1 MAKRIVTALAIILMV
16 ASQGALLSAG
26 SGRAQFKVSL
36 NTFWDGNSTEPVFFG
51 DPGNDTTVQIKM
63 PQRVTV
69 MGASVNVSGQPYII
83 NDSFIDTDRADFLA
97 STLSHMDVN
106 SSAGNATLDKP
117 LDDAFNDLTL
127 DPKWKWRNATTYD
140 EGATS
145 PGELMM
151 TSAVNTTFWGNQNNG
166 SLLYQNISGT
176 NAYTWTVSV
185 KVNGTPTLPGQR
197 AGLMMFL
204 DRNNWV
210 EFSYAR
216 LNGTDTGLTRVNT
229 SNGNSAAVTVPVGPG
244 PVWLSFYRYG
254 GTFRFSY
261 STNGADWLQN
271 NSMNMSWN
279 NFWNTELSV
288 GLVVMDGNSGTP
300 YRAFFDDY
308 ITSRYSGAGYMTSQV
323 HQYRDEVQTAQL
335 HWDASVPSWGAMTV
349 YARVTPGDADWKT
362 LSNHVTYE
370 FYPKSNTFQYNL
382 SMSGYNDS
390 ATTPVL
396 REIWGNVT
404 VKAVPYNVSLDLGN
418 KGTPDWFLS
427 GPLLDHPTTVNLA
440 SALVGALK
448 TATPDGNGDVV
459 LTLRIRSERRGTV
472 TLSDLAI
479 DYVVNSPPSETSQ
492 LAPANATWSTTV
504 TPTLNFNASDP
515 DGGAI
520 TYVIEIYPNG
530 SSIVFLRLEQ
540 KSPFNGWSAHSYTSG
555 EVASY
560 TFPYGGELAQNG
572 RYQWR
577 VCAYDGWAY
586 GPWSPK
592 RELYVDNTPPEG
604 WVLDD
609 GTETSSPDTLH
620 ANLSITDEQS
630 LIVKYL
636 VWVGTAPNASDIV
649 APTEV
654 FDPDVTFHNL
664 TLIYG
669 NRYYFTAKA
678 LNGAGLWSPEL
689 KSDGIGVKKGAVNHA
704 PSVTMSYPADGASL
718 TGVVKLRGNASDID
732 YLDALTT
739 SVQVDNGEWLEAEG
753 NRSWNLSWD
762 SSRVENGPHKIQ
774 ARAWD
779 GRAFSALFGINVTIT
794 NVHEI
799 LITGA
804 EPATDPRVSENQ
816 SITFSV
822 SARDPF
828 NRTLGYQWLVDGKPV
843 TGETA
848 PSFIYRSDYASAGV
862 HNVTVSIFSTPME
875 SHYTWNITV
884 QNVNRPPVP
893 AIAAPASG
901 TEAETGKSVK
911 FDATGSYDPDASDA
925 LNYSWDF
932 GDGNQASGVK
942 VGHTYKS
949 PGSYTV
955 TLTVSDPFTYQT
967 TSIDLTVKEGPK
979 ASAGFLEQYGL
990 YLMIGIV
997 LLVAI
1002 AGIAVAFGLRKK
1014 EEQKPAG
1021 AGKGRAPAARPLSHA
1036 DRDEQKPSFR
1046 KGMPVTTKARPVA
1059 AVATRPTYEA
1069 EAEPGP
1075 AAEVMPDYV
1084 AEAAPEGQPEEAASP
1099 GWTEPAQYEEPPEVQ
1114 MEETTEQPAWATAP
1128 AERPAYE
1135 TVEESAQPPA
1145 WSVPAASAP
1154 ARRAATTR
1162 AAPAARAPAPAWSEP
1177 AQPDILEE
1185 LLPMTPE
1192 EEVPEAAVE
1201 PMEAPAE
1208 QVAEQDDEMARIL
1221 NMLSPPEEPAPAPQE
1236 EPQEATGMED
1246 VFAKLK
1252 SISDEFE
1259 AGPPPEAPPL
1269 APPAPAVEE
1278 RLAAPAPPSYPPARR
1293 GEVRP
1298 PSPAPLTPPARATTR
1313 PAAPPAPAQRPATAP
1328 VTPPP
1333 ARAAAAPV
1341 APPAPR
1347 PAAAPVSPPAAR
1359 PAAAPVT
1366 PPPPRAAAAPVA
1378 PTAPAAGAK
1387 KRLLRCP
1394 KCQVIFEV
1402 QDTGVRPLPIRCTA
1416 CGTTGSL
1423 KK

>member
-1 MAKRIVTALAIILMV
+1 MANRMVTALAIILMV

-26 SGRAQFKVSL
+26 SGRAQFKVTL
-36 NTFWDGNSTEPVFFG
+36 NTFWDGNSTEPVFFA
-51 DPGNDTTVQIKM
+51 DPGNDTSVQIKM

-69 MGASVNVSGQPYII
+69 LGASIDVSGKPYII
-83 NDSFIDTDRADFLA
+83 NDSFIDTERADFLT
-97 STLSHMDVN
+97 STLYRMDVN
-106 SSAGNATLDKP
+106 SSAGNATIEKP
-117 LDDAFNDLTL
+117 LDDAFNDVAL
-127 DPKWKWRNATTYD
+127 DAKWKWRNATTYD

-176 NAYTWTVSV
+176 NAYTWQVNV
-185 KVNGTPTLPGQR
+185 KVNGTPALPGQR

-210 EFSYAR
+210 EFSYGR
-216 LNGTDTGLTRVNT
+216 LNSTTTGLTRVNT

-254 GTFRFSY
+254 GTFYFYY
-261 STNGADWLQN
+261 STNGVNFIQN
-271 NSMNMSWN
+271 YSMDMTWN

-288 GLVVMDGNSGTP
+288 GLAVMDGNSGTP

-308 ITSRYSGAGYMTSQV
+308 ITNRYFGAGYMTSGV

-335 HWDASVPSWGAMTV
+335 HWNASVPSGGAV
-349 YARVTPGDADWKT
+349 YVYGRVTPGDADWKT
-362 LSNHVTYE
+362 LTNHVTYE
-370 FYPKSNTFQYNL
+370 FYPKSSMFQYNL
-382 SMSGYNDS
+382 SMTGYNDT
-390 ATTPVL
+390 ATTPAL

-404 VKAVPYNVSLDLGN
+404 IKAVPYNVSLDLGN

-427 GPLLDHPTTVNLA
+427 GPLLDRPTTVNLA

-448 TATPDGNGDVV
+448 NATPDGNGDVV
-459 LTLRIRSERRGTV
+459 LALRIRSERRGTV
-472 TLSDLAI
+472 TLSNLTI
-479 DYVVNSPPSETSQ
+479 DYVVNSPPSETGQ
-492 LAPANATWSTTV
+492 LTPANGTWSTTV
-504 TPTLNFNASDP
+504 NPTLTFNASDP
-515 DGGAI
+515 DGGSI
-520 TYVIEIYPNG
+520 NYVIEIYPNG
-530 SSIVFLRLEQ
+530 SNIVFLRLEQ

-577 VCAYDGWAY
+577 VCAYDGWAL

-609 GTETSSPDTLH
+609 GTETTSPDTLH
-620 ANLSITDEQS
+620 ANLSITDLES
-630 LIVKYL
+630 GIVKYL

-654 FDPDVTFHNL
+654 QNPDVTFHNL

-678 LNGAGLWSPEL
+678 LNGAGLWSSEI

-718 TGVVKLRGNASDID
+718 TGVVKLRGNATDID
-732 YLDALTT
+732 FLDALMA
-739 SVQVDNGEWLEAEG
+739 SVQVDSGEWMEAEG

-762 SSRVENGPHKIQ
+762 SSRVENGPHRLQ

-779 GRAFSALFGINVTIT
+779 GRAYSALFAINVTVT

-799 LITGA
+799 IIAGA

-828 NRTLGYQWLVDGKPV
+828 NRTLGYQWMVDGKPV

-848 PSFIYRSDYASAGV
+848 PSFTYRSDYASAGV
-862 HNVTVSIFSTPME
+862 HNVTASVFITPME
-875 SHYTWNITV
+875 AHYTWNVTV
-884 QNVNRPPVP
+884 QNVNRLPVP
-893 AIAAPASG
+893 AIAAPISG
-901 TEAETGKSVK
+901 SEVETGRSVK
-911 FDATGSYDPDASDA
+911 FDPTGSYDPDTTDP

-932 GDGNQASGVK
+932 GDGNQASGAK

-949 PGSYTV
+949 PGRYTI
-955 TLTVSDPFTYQT
+955 TLTVSDPYTYQT

-979 ASAGFLEQYGL
+979 ANAGFLEQYGL

-1002 AGIAVAFGLRKK
+1002 AAIAVAFGLRKK
-1014 EEQKPAG
+1014 EEEKPAP
-1021 AGKGRAPAARPLSHA
+1021 AGRGKAPAARPATHA
-1036 DRDEQKPSFR
+1036 DRDEQERPSFR

-1069 EAEPGP
+1069 EAEPEP
-1075 AAEVMPDYV
+1075 AAEVMPEYGV
-1084 AEAAPEGQPEEAASP
+1084 EAAPEGQPEEAVSP
-1099 GWTEPAQYEEPPEVQ
+1099 GWPGPQYEEPPEVP

-1135 TVEESAQPPA
+1135 PVAEGDRPPA
-1145 WSVPAASAP
+1145 WSVPAAGAP
-1154 ARRAATTR
+1154 AKRAAAPRT
-1162 AAPAARAPAPAWSEP
+1162 APAARAPAPAWSEP
-1177 AQPDILEE
+1177 AQPDMLEE
-1185 LLPMTPE
+1185 LLPISPE

-1201 PMEAPAE
+1201 PIEAQSEP
-1208 QVAEQDDEMARIL
+1208 VAEPDDEMARIMS
-1221 NMLSPPEEPAPAPQE
+1221 MLSPPEGPAPAPRE
-1236 EPQEATGMED
+1236 EAEEATGMED

-1259 AGPPPEAPPL
+1259 AGPPPEAP
-1269 APPAPAVEE
+1269 APPEPAVVE
-1278 RLAAPAPPSYPPARR
+1278 RPVAPAPPSYPPARR

-1298 PSPAPLTPPARATTR
+1298 PPPAPATLPARAPGR
-1313 PAAPPAPAQRPATAP
+1313 PAAPHAP
-1328 VTPPP
+1328 VQ
-1333 ARAAAAPV
+1333 RQAAAPV

-1347 PAAAPVSPPAAR
+1347 PAAVAEAPAA
-1359 PAAAPVT
+1359 PG
-1366 PPPPRAAAAPVA
+1366 
-1378 PTAPAAGAK
+1378 PAAGAK